1 MSDLVESIEEAGVV
15 GAGGA
20 GFPTHVKL
28 AARAEWFLANGAE
41 CEPLLHKDRELMVHF
56 AADILAGLALAAEAV
71 GAAHSAIGVKSKNR
85 AAVAA
90 LDRAAGGNGPSI
102 SEFGDFYPSGDEY
115 EVVQSI
121 TGRLV
126 PPGGIPLD
134 VGVVVNNV
142 ETLYHVYRAA
152 QGEPVVDTFLTVAG
166 LVRRPQTLRLPVGMR
181 MAEVLELTGGPTLG
195 DFAVID
201 SGVMMGRL
209 VHDLDRAITKTTA
222 GLIVLPRSHNLVQR
236 LGISSA
242 AQARIG
248 KSACDQCSY
257 CTELCPRYLLGYD
270 IQPHAV
276 MRSLGFSSSGSEVWN
291 RYALLCCGCGI
302 CTLYACPENLFPREA
317 CLRGIA
323 DLRAAGRGR
332 WEGATEV
339 RVHPMKEYRRVPMS
353 LLMRKLGIEDYDT
366 DACFEATEA
375 RPSTVRIPLRQ
386 HAGVAARPVVCLG
399 DTVRRGQPLGEVPDG
414 ELGAR
419 VHSSIAGRVT
429 RIEDF
434 VEVERA

>member
-1 MSDLVESIEEAGVV
+1 MSGLADRIRDAGVV

-28 AARAEWFLANGAE
+28 ASRAEWFLANGAE

-56 AADILAGLALAAEAV
+56 TAEILEGLGLAVKSV
-71 GAAHSAIGVKSKNR
+71 GAAHSAVGVKTKNR
-85 AAVAA
+85 DAVAS
-90 LDRAAGGNGPSI
+90 LRRAAEGRGI
-102 SEFGDFYPSGDEY
+102 QVSEFGDFYPSGDEY
-115 EVVQSI
+115 ELVHSI

-142 ETLYHVYRAA
+142 ETLYQVCRAA
-152 QGEPVVDTFLTVAG
+152 RGEAVTETFLTVAG
-166 LVRRPQTLRLPVGMR
+166 LVRRPRTLRVPVGMR
-181 MAEVLELTGGPTLG
+181 MAEVIDLAGGPTI
-195 DFAVID
+195 DDYAVMD
-201 SGVMMGRL
+201 SGVMMGKL
-209 VHDLDRAITKTTA
+209 VSDLDQPATKTTA
-222 GLIVLPRSHNLVQR
+222 GLIVLPRSHSLIRR
-236 LGISSA
+236 LETSST

-276 MRSLGFSSSGSEVWN
+276 MRSLGFSATGSEIWN

-317 CLRGIA
+317 CLEGIG
-323 DLRAAGRGR
+323 DLRAAGRGK
-332 WEGATEV
+332 WEGPTDV

-353 LLMRKLGIEDYDT
+353 LLMRKLGVDRYD
-366 DACFEATEA
+366 AAAGWEEVEA
-375 RPSTVRIPLRQ
+375 RPPVVRIPLRQ
-386 HAGVAARPVVCLG
+386 HAGAAARPVVSLG
-399 DTVRRGQPLGEVPDG
+399 DKVRRGRLLGEIPDG

-419 VHSSIAGRVT
+419 VHSSIEGRVT
-429 RIEDF
+429 RIEDY
-434 VEVERA
+434 VEVERV